1 MVAYINMFVYFDFV
15 HWVLRKMLAV
25 QGKQPCNETIS
36 MIFCVCV
43 RSCVCVCVCVCVRS
57 CVHVRAR
64 VCVRVCSCVCA
75 CLSMCV
81 GEQYRKAF
89 I

>member
-25 QGKQPCNETIS
+25 QGKQPCNETTS

-43 RSCVCVCVCVCVRS
+43 RSCVCVCVCVCV
-57 CVHVRAR
+57 CAF
-64 VCVRVCSCVCA
+64 VCA
-75 CLSMCV
+75 CACACV
-81 GEQYRKAF
+81 RLCVFVCVCVFEHVCG
-89 I
+89 